1 LVNII
6 LKIIIFFIFF
16 NFTKPLMAISTYCNF
31 EEVYQNKETQNG
43 KLLINEEYFRYEYES
58 LELYT
63 IIKNPRG
70 IFTVSNLDNKHIRRV
85 GDNQIINHL
94 VNIYQ
99 KYPNIDNYYKRD
111 DFVFI
116 IEKSKLNNFIKRISI
131 KSNQLNLS
139 IFFYDCEFKEIQ
151 KFYFNEES
159 LIDYS

>member
-1 LVNII
+1 MVDRI
-6 LKIIIFFIFF
+6 LKVIIFFILV
-16 NFTKPLMAISTYCNF
+16 NFTKPLMAISAYCNF

-70 IFTVSNLDNKHIRRV
+70 VFTVSNLDNNHIRRV

-111 DFVFI
+111 EFVFL
-116 IEKSKLNNFIKRISI
+116 IEKSKINNFIKRISI
-131 KSNQLNLS
+131 QSNQLNLS